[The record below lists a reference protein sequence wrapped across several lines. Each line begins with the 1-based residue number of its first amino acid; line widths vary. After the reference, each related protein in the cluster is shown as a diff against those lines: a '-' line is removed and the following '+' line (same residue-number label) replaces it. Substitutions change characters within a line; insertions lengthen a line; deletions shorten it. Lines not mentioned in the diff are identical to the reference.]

1 MYVKKTDSPAN
12 GKQLYIDGRRY
23 RSIFEASID
32 TGLTYWYL
40 SAKLTES
47 KGAPCFIKKH
57 EIVLE
62 SWIMQNLDWLVQKVE
77 NKQVNSEG

>member
-23 RSIFEASID
+23 RSLFEASID

-47 KGAPCFIKKH
+47 NGAPCFIKKH

-62 SWIMQNLDWLVQKVE
+62 SWILQNLDWLVQKVE
-77 NKQVNSEG
+77 SEQGISKG